1 MRLADA
7 LCAIWCLDDKL
18 VTLFILVDKV
28 KSRNSIFSLSTIII
42 TELSFVLL
50 FSFNR
55 YTILETGPVET
66 PILQTLED
74 RGKAIDPET
83 ADQKTKKLKEKAGEA
98 LQQLISKDM
107 AKSSKI
113 AATVQ
118 DIILG
123 QKTNFRC
130 YTSAVFHCD
139 EIAAK
144 LKDPAT
150 NELIN
155 RMGKQY
161 FDEK

>member
-1 MRLADA
+1 M
-7 LCAIWCLDDKL
+7 
-18 VTLFILVDKV
+18 
-28 KSRNSIFSLSTIII
+28 
-42 TELSFVLL
+42 
-50 FSFNR
+50 
-55 YTILETGPVET
+55 ET
-66 PILQTLED
+66 PIFQNAEVW
-74 RGKAIDPET
+74 GKAIDLET
-83 ADQKTKKLKEKAGEA
+83 ADQKTKKLKEKADQA

-130 YTSAVFHCD
+130 YTNAVFHCD

-161 FDEK
+161 FEERKDEK